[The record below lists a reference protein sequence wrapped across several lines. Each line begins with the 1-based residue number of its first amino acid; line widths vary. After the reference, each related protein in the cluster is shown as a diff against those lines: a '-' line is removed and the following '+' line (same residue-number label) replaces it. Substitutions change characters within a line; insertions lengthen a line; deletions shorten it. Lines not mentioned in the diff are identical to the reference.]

1 MTLTIGKK
9 NDDRLKLEFN
19 LDKQQVE
26 NASLTVNN
34 DAGIILKILVLKIFQ
49 KQGSLVPMRIMVLIL
64 GQTLSDLSGLK

>member
-49 KQGSLVPMRIMVLIL
+49 KLMHL
-64 GQTLSDLSGLK
+64 